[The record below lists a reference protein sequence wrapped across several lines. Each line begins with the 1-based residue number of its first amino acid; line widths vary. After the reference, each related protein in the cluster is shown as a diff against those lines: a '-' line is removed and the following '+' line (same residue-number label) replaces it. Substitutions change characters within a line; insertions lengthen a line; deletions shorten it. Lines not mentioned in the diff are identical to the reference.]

1 MSTYYTGKS
10 KITAGILALLL
21 GGFGIHKFYLGKP
34 LQGILY
40 ILFSWTFIPA
50 IVAAIEGIIYLTMS
64 DQAFAV
70 KYGGA
75 PAAYSTTP
83 LAPPYQPQHP
93 QQPYA
98 LPPLNAPAAAP
109 QGEKKCPRCAEM
121 VKVEAKFCRYCGH
134 DFDASGS
141 IASWG
146 RSTKEV

>member
-1 MSTYYTGKS
+1 MSTYYGGKS
-10 KITAGILALLL
+10 KVAAGLLAIFL
-21 GGFGIHKFYLGKP
+21 GGLGIHKFYLGKP

-50 IVAAIEGIIYLTMS
+50 LISFVEGIIYLTMS

-83 LAPPYQPQHP
+83 MAPPYSSQQP

-121 VKVEAKFCRYCGH
+121 VKAEAKFCRFCGH
-134 DFDASGS
+134 DFGAGGSVAS
-141 IASWG
+141 
-146 RSTKEV
+146 